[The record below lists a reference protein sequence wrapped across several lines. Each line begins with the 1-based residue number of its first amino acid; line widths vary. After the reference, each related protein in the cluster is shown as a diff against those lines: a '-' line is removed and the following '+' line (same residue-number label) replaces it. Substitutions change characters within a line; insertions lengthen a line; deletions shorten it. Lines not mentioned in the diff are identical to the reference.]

1 MTVLEKLF
9 IRAFILLLV
18 SSCSNMVRITRI
30 PSDPPILKNKNVKI
44 LLHLYDE
51 PNVLKKIKIVSE
63 TGELLYTNHK
73 SLKFEKTEFV
83 EISVPHRT
91 KYLIIHYNKGKNKIP
106 IRPEYEYLYIEF
118 RNKNLLEVVYS
129 VSKPAYT

>member
-1 MTVLEKLF
+1 MTVLKKLF
-9 IRAFILLLV
+9 IRIFILLLV
-18 SSCSNMVRITRI
+18 SSCSNMVRITQI

-106 IRPEYEYLYIEF
+106 IRPEYEYLYVEF

-129 VSKPAYT
+129 VFKPAYT

>member
-1 MTVLEKLF
+1 MHKSKRIEYKQKITAELEKEVV
-9 IRAFILLLV
+9 AFLN
-18 SSCSNMVRITRI
+18 SNEGGVIYI
-30 PSDPPILKNKNVKI
+30 
-44 LLHLYDE
+44 
-51 PNVLKKIKIVSE
+51 
-63 TGELLYTNHK
+63 GTNHK

-91 KYLIIHYNKGKNKIP
+91 KYLIIHYNKGKSKIP
-106 IRPEYEYLYIEF
+106 IRPEHEYLYIEF

>member
-18 SSCSNMVRITRI
+18 SSCSNMVRITQI

-51 PNVLKKIKIVSE
+51 PNVLKKNKNSIRNGGVV
-63 TGELLYTNHK
+63 HK
-73 SLKFEKTEFV
+73 SLNFEKTEFV

-129 VSKPAYT
+129 VFKPAYT

>member
-1 MTVLEKLF
+1 MTVLKKLF

-18 SSCSNMVRITRI
+18 SSCSNMVRITQI

-51 PNVLKKIKIVSE
+51 PNVLKKIKIVPE

-106 IRPEYEYLYIEF
+106 IRLEYEYLYIEF